1 MKTIFRITS
10 IFITALAIFS
20 CQKEDSFNRAKWEV
34 VNLNYTGDLDD
45 IFALPNDTI
54 MLISRFDDTYQKTC
68 IFESD
73 DAAKTWKQT
82 CFDTLSTRGF
92 PNLYCFNHL
101 KIYCGNFKTYDGGK
115 TWKKDGF
122 AGTPSYFFNND
133 VGFYLWGS
141 SIYKTTDGG
150 MTAKLVFDRTAYDG
164 FQFIQFFNNR
174 IGYASGGA
182 SWDSFNSGIMV
193 KTTDG
198 GNTWQQLPGKFK
210 HIDGMSFISADI
222 GYIVIDLHEGSVIE
236 TTLTGA
242 ELLKTT
248 DGGITWTSIYKAYE
262 SQYFAR
268 CNFVDEQHG
277 FVLGVGT
284 ICSTSDGG
292 KTWVQEHEIPSSD
305 YAINKMIFTSSKTG
319 YAVGNNGLLLK
330 RTTY

>member
-101 KIYCGNFKTYDGGK
+101 RIYCGNFKTYDGGK